1 MQIDIL
7 TIFPDMFESV
17 FKYGVIARA
26 LRKNIFSLK
35 IHNLRDY
42 SPLKHGRVDD
52 EPYGGGP
59 GMIMM
64 PEPIFNAVKKIV
76 KDSGLKREEIYVIL
90 LSPDGKRLNQS
101 TLKSLT
107 SFKKLIII
115 SGRYGGVDERVK
127 KLLVDRLISIGDYV
141 ISGGEVAAMVL
152 VDGVARLIPGVL
164 GNIKSLDEESFFSN
178 LLDYPQY
185 TRPAYFEGMEVPEIL
200 LSGNH
205 KKIAEWRKKQAKIK
219 TEKLRPDLLK

>member
-17 FKYGVIARA
+17 FKYGVITRA

-64 PEPIFNAVKKIV
+64 PEPIFNAVREIV
-76 KDSGLKREEIYVIL
+76 KDSGLKREEICVIL

-101 TLKSLT
+101 TLKSLS

-115 SGRYGGVDERVK
+115 SGRYEGVDERVK
-127 KLLVDRLISIGDYV
+127 KVLVDRLISIGDYV

-152 VDGVARLIPGVL
+152 VDGVVRLIPGVL

-185 TRPAYFEGMEVPEIL
+185 TRPANFEGIEVPEIL

-219 TEKLRPDLLK
+219 TEKLRSDLLK